1 MQVFPRKP
9 ECPPGP
15 VFSSA
20 VDYGILTDVTGYRK
34 VREHV
39 TDLRHFREGC
49 VMGAR
54 SLGETKATGGEGR
67 RWEEDLPDPGGKG
80 DRRGCY
86 HQGETRSFQVLRKAV
101 TNTIAVCT
109 NIKLAKSLG
118 YVIISVIILTTFHV
132 LDSHSSPMGEVLMSP
147 VLQAGQVR
155 QITWSEASWMVALG
169 SGEAWDWKGGRL
181 LPQPLCFNTVSY
193 HLFRDDLCQQIS
205 VNINLLNSS
214 PFFRK
219 EN

>member
-1 MQVFPRKP
+1 MSDAGLSKEARMS
-9 ECPPGP
+9 PGP

-54 SLGETKATGGEGR
+54 GLGRQRLQGR
-67 RWEEDLPDPGGKG
+67 RQERGRPPDPGGKG
-80 DRRGCY
+80 DRRMLSPRRK
-86 HQGETRSFQVLRKAV
+86 TRSIQVLRKAV

-132 LDSHSSPMGEVLMSP
+132 LDSHNSPMGEVPMESRFY
-147 VLQAGQVR
+147 R
-155 QITWSEASWMVALG
+155 QG
-169 SGEAWDWKGGRL
+169 K
-181 LPQPLCFNTVSY
+181 
-193 HLFRDDLCQQIS
+193 
-205 VNINLLNSS
+205 
-214 PFFRK
+214 
-219 EN
+219 